1 MKRSK
6 IVLPIHLVWTTKNRE
21 GWMVPEIEERV
32 HRSLFSKAEGLG
44 VSVLAIGGMP
54 DHVHIAVLLPSTVTV
69 AMLVKQLK
77 GASQNLASEVLLG
90 RRVLW
95 QEGYGAFGFSMNHAK
110 KVIVYI
116 RTQKQRHAQNQLWF
130 TLETSEEEIPTP
142 SHPEGAP
149 RSV

>member
-21 GWMVPEIEERV
+21 GWIVPEIEERV
-32 HRSLFSKAEGLG
+32 HRSLFSKAEELG
-44 VSVLAIGGMP
+44 ASVLAIGGMP
-54 DHVHIAVLLPSTVTV
+54 DHVHIALLLPSTITV

-110 KVIVYI
+110 KVTAYI
-116 RTQKQRHAQNQLWF
+116 RTQKQRHAQDQLWP
-130 TLETSEEEIPTP
+130 TLENSDEEAPITP
-142 SHPEGAP
+142 HPEGAS
-149 RSV
+149 RSA